1 MKISK
6 LIPLI
11 LLFAS
16 TNLLAQLTNTKEI
29 DPLTLEKEKK
39 IRSNNNI
46 SESFEYTHQLRSKD
60 SILKSHK
67 TFNKNGELLTKTV
80 FSSKQD
86 TINHVVYEY
95 EGEKVVKSL
104 IFTKDKNTLVFL
116 DIRNYSYDRNG
127 NNIDIQFINKA
138 GDTIYQ
144 KIDYYSTNLKK
155 TLQTKWQKKTDFSI
169 TEEYFYSNNN
179 LIKTKTYLPNEKLFS
194 ETAYQ
199 YDNLGNLVGNYRL
212 LNGKKD
218 IINFYKYDGNN
229 NLIES
234 SFKILSN
241 NYSNLYKTKYEYDKN
256 NNVIKEY
263 HTGDKNL
270 KSVHTISYKKFE

>member
-16 TNLLAQLTNTKEI
+16 TDLLAQLTNTKEI
-29 DPLTLEKEKK
+29 DPLTLEKERK
-39 IRSNNNI
+39 IRSKNNI

-95 EGEKVVKSL
+95 EGEKVVKSHIL
-104 IFTKDKNTLVFL
+104 SKDKNKLVFL
-116 DIRNYSYDRNG
+116 DIRNYSYDKNG
-127 NNIDIQFINKA
+127 NNIDIQFINKD

-155 TLQTKWQKKTDFSI
+155 TLQTKWQNKTDFSI

-199 YDNLGNLVGNYRL
+199 YDNLGNLVSNYRL
-212 LNGKKD
+212 VNEKKD
-218 IINFYKYDGNN
+218 IINFYKYDRNN

-241 NYSNLYKTKYEYDKN
+241 NYPNLYKTKYEYDKN
-256 NNVIKEY
+256 KNVIKEY

>member
-11 LLFAS
+11 ILFAS

-29 DPLTLEKEKK
+29 HPGTLEKERK
-39 IRSNNNI
+39 IRSENNI
-46 SESFEYTHQLRSKD
+46 SESFDYTQLRNKD

-80 FSSKQD
+80 FSSKLD
-86 TINHVVYEY
+86 TINYVVYEY
-95 EGEKVVKSL
+95 EGGKVVKSL
-104 IFTKDKNTLVFL
+104 ILTKDKNALVFL
-116 DIRNYSYDRNG
+116 DLRKYSYDKNG
-127 NNIDIQFINKA
+127 NNTEIQFINKD

-144 KIDYYSTNLKK
+144 KIDYYSNNLKK
-155 TLQTKWQKKTDFSI
+155 TLHTKWRNNTDFSL
-169 TEEYFYSNNN
+169 TEEYFYSDNN
-179 LIKTKTYLPNEKLFS
+179 LIKTKTYLPNEKLYS

-199 YDNLGNLVGNYRL
+199 YDNLGNLVGDYRL

-218 IINFYKYDGNN
+218 VVTFYKYDENN

-234 SFKILSN
+234 GFKFSSN
-241 NYSNLYKTKYEYDKN
+241 SSSNLYKTKYEYDKN
-256 NNVIKEY
+256 NNLIKEY
-263 HTGDKNL
+263 RTGDKNF
-270 KSVHTISYKKFE
+270 KSFHTISYKKFK

>member
-11 LLFAS
+11 LLSAS
-16 TNLLAQLTNTKEI
+16 TNLLAQLTNNKEI
-29 DPLTLEKEKK
+29 DPVTLEKERK
-39 IRSNNNI
+39 IRSKNNI
-46 SESFEYTHQLRSKD
+46 SQSFEYTHQPKSKD

-67 TFNKNGELLTKTV
+67 TFNNNGELLTKTV

-86 TINHVVYEY
+86 TINYVVYEY
-95 EGEKVVKSL
+95 EGGKVVKSL
-104 IFTKDKNTLVFL
+104 TLTKDKHALVFS
-116 DIRNYSYDRNG
+116 DIRNYSYDKNG
-127 NNIDIQFINKA
+127 NNTEIQFINKD

-144 KIDYYSTNLKK
+144 KIDYHSNNLKK
-155 TLQTKWQKKTDFSI
+155 TLHTKWRNKTDFSI
-169 TEEYFYSNNN
+169 TEEYFYSSNN

-199 YDNLGNLVGNYRL
+199 YDTIGNLIGNYRL
-212 LNGKKD
+212 YNGKKD
-218 IINFYKYDGNN
+218 VTNFYKYDENN

-234 SFKILSN
+234 GFEFSSN
-241 NYSNLYKTKYEYDKN
+241 NSPNLYKTKYEYDKN

-263 HTGDKNL
+263 HTIDKRL

>member
-29 DPLTLEKEKK
+29 HPVTLEKERK
-39 IRSNNNI
+39 IRSENNI
-46 SESFEYTHQLRSKD
+46 SESFEYTQLRSKD

-86 TINHVVYEY
+86 TINYVVYEY
-95 EGEKVVKSL
+95 EGEKVVKSSIL
-104 IFTKDKNTLVFL
+104 TRDKNVLVFL
-116 DIRNYSYDRNG
+116 DIRNYFYDKNG
-127 NNIDIQFINKA
+127 NNTEIKFINKN

-144 KIDYYSTNLKK
+144 KIDYYSNNLKK
-155 TLQTKWQKKTDFSI
+155 TLHTKWRNNTDFSI

-199 YDNLGNLVGNYRL
+199 YDNLGNLVGNFRL
-212 LNGKKD
+212 LNEKKD

-241 NYSNLYKTKYEYDKN
+241 NNLYKTKYEYDKN

-263 HTGDKNL
+263 HTGDKNKYVL
-270 KSVHTISYKKFE
+270 TISYKNFE

>member
-11 LLFAS
+11 ILFAS

-29 DPLTLEKEKK
+29 HPGTLEKERK
-39 IRSNNNI
+39 IRSENNI
-46 SESFEYTHQLRSKD
+46 SESFEYTQLRNKD

-80 FSSKQD
+80 FSSKLD
-86 TINHVVYEY
+86 TINYVGYEY
-95 EGEKVVKSL
+95 EGGKVVKL
-104 IFTKDKNTLVFL
+104 IILTKDKNALVFL
-116 DIRNYSYDRNG
+116 DLRKYSYDKNG
-127 NNIDIQFINKA
+127 NNTEIQFINKD

-144 KIDYYSTNLKK
+144 KIDYYSNNLKK
-155 TLQTKWQKKTDFSI
+155 TLHTKWRNNTDFSL
-169 TEEYFYSNNN
+169 TEEYFYSDNN

-199 YDNLGNLVGNYRL
+199 YDNLGNLVGDYRL

-218 IINFYKYDGNN
+218 VVTFYKYDGNN

-234 SFKILSN
+234 GFKFLSN
-241 NYSNLYKTKYEYDKN
+241 STSNLYKTKYEYDKN
-256 NNVIKEY
+256 NNLIKEY
-263 HTGDKNL
+263 RTGDKNF
-270 KSVHTISYKKFE
+270 KSFHTISYKKFK

>member
-11 LLFAS
+11 LLFTS
-16 TNLLAQLTNTKEI
+16 TNLLAQLMNTKEI
-29 DPLTLEKEKK
+29 HPGTLEKERK
-39 IRSNNNI
+39 IRSENNI
-46 SESFEYTHQLRSKD
+46 SESFEYTQLRNKD
-60 SILKSHK
+60 SIMKSHK

-86 TINHVVYEY
+86 TINYVAYEY
-95 EGEKVVKSL
+95 EDGKVVKSL
-104 IFTKDKNTLVFL
+104 ILTRDKNVLVLL
-116 DIRNYSYDRNG
+116 DIRNYYYDKNG
-127 NNIDIQFINKA
+127 NNTEIKFINKN

-144 KIDYYSTNLKK
+144 KIDYYSNNLKK
-155 TLQTKWQKKTDFSI
+155 TLHTKWGNNTDFSI
-169 TEEYFYSNNN
+169 TAEYFYSNNN
-179 LIKTKTYLPNEKLFS
+179 LIKTKTYLPNEKLSS

-199 YDNLGNLVGNYRL
+199 YDNLGNLVGDYKL

-234 SFKILSN
+234 GFKFLSN
-241 NYSNLYKTKYEYDKN
+241 SYPKLYKTKYEYDKN

-263 HTGDKNL
+263 RTGDKNF
-270 KSVHTISYKKFE
+270 KSFHTISYKKFE

>member
-11 LLFAS
+11 ILFAS

-29 DPLTLEKEKK
+29 HPGTLEKERK
-39 IRSNNNI
+39 IRSENNI
-46 SESFEYTHQLRSKD
+46 SESFEYTQLRNKD

-67 TFNKNGELLTKTV
+67 TFNNNGELITKTV
-80 FSSKQD
+80 FSSKLD
-86 TINHVVYEY
+86 TINYVGYEY
-95 EGEKVVKSL
+95 EGGKVVRL
-104 IFTKDKNTLVFL
+104 IILTKDKNALVFL
-116 DIRNYSYDRNG
+116 DLRKYSYDKNG
-127 NNIDIQFINKA
+127 NNTEIQFINKD

-144 KIDYYSTNLKK
+144 KIDYYSNNLKK
-155 TLQTKWQKKTDFSI
+155 TLHTKWRNNTDFSL
-169 TEEYFYSNNN
+169 TEEYFYSDNN

-199 YDNLGNLVGNYRL
+199 YDNLGNLVGDYRL

-218 IINFYKYDGNN
+218 VVTFYKYDENN

-234 SFKILSN
+234 GFKFLSN
-241 NYSNLYKTKYEYDKN
+241 STSNLYKTKYEYDKN

-263 HTGDKNL
+263 RTGDRNF
-270 KSVHTISYKKFE
+270 KSFHTISYKKFK

>member
-11 LLFAS
+11 LLFTS
-16 TNLLAQLTNTKEI
+16 TNLLAQLMNTKEI
-29 DPLTLEKEKK
+29 DPVTLEKERK
-39 IRSNNNI
+39 IRSENNI

-86 TINHVVYEY
+86 TINYVVYEY
-95 EGEKVVKSL
+95 ERGKVVKSL
-104 IFTKDKNTLVFL
+104 ILTKDKYALVFL
-116 DIRNYSYDRNG
+116 DIRNYSYDKNG
-127 NNIDIQFINKA
+127 NNTEIQFINKD

-144 KIDYYSTNLKK
+144 KIDYYSNNLKK
-155 TLQTKWQKKTDFSI
+155 TLHTKWRNKTDFSI
-169 TEEYFYSNNN
+169 TEEYFYSSNN

-199 YDNLGNLVGNYRL
+199 YDTIGNLIGNYRL
-212 LNGKKD
+212 YKGKKD
-218 IINFYKYDGNN
+218 VTNFYKYDENN

-234 SFKILSN
+234 GFEFSSN
-241 NYSNLYKTKYEYDKN
+241 NSPNLYKTKYEYDKN

-263 HTGDKNL
+263 HTVDKRL
-270 KSVHTISYKKFE
+270 KYDNTISYKKFE

>member
-6 LIPLI
+6 LILLI
-11 LLFAS
+11 LLFNS
-16 TNLLAQLTNTKEI
+16 INLLAQLTSIKEI
-29 DPLTLEKEKK
+29 HPITLEKEKK
-39 IRSNNNI
+39 IRSENNI
-46 SESFEYTHQLRSKD
+46 SESFEYTQLRTKD

-67 TFNKNGELLTKTV
+67 TFNKNGELVTNTV
-80 FSSKQD
+80 YSSKQD
-86 TINHVVYEY
+86 TINYAVYEY
-95 EGEKVVKSL
+95 ENGKVVKSL
-104 IFTKDKNTLVFL
+104 ILTKDKNALVFF
-116 DIRNYSYDRNG
+116 DIRNYSYDKNG
-127 NNIDIQFINKA
+127 NNTEIQFINKN

-144 KIDYYSTNLKK
+144 KIDYYSYNLKK
-155 TLQTKWQKKTDFSI
+155 TLHTKWRNNTDFSI

-199 YDNLGNLVGNYRL
+199 YDNIGNVVGDYRL
-212 LNGKKD
+212 QNGKKD
-218 IINFYKYDGNN
+218 VISFYKYDLNN

-234 SFKILSN
+234 GLKFLSA

-263 HTGDKNL
+263 HTGNKNL

>member
-1 MKISK
+1 MKILK

-11 LLFAS
+11 LLFVS

-29 DPLTLEKEKK
+29 HPATLEKERK
-39 IRSNNNI
+39 IRSENNI
-46 SESFEYTHQLRSKD
+46 SESFEYTQLKNKD
-60 SILKSHK
+60 SILKFHK
-67 TFNKNGELLTKTV
+67 KFNKNGELLTKTL
-80 FSSKQD
+80 FSSKLD
-86 TINHVVYEY
+86 TINYVVYEY
-95 EGEKVVKSL
+95 EDEKVVKSL
-104 IFTKDKNTLVFL
+104 ILTKDKNALVFL
-116 DIRNYSYDRNG
+116 DIRKYSYDKNG
-127 NNIDIQFINKA
+127 NNTEIQFINKD

-144 KIDYYSTNLKK
+144 KIDYYSNNLKK
-155 TLQTKWQKKTDFSI
+155 TLYTKWRNSTDFSI

-199 YDNLGNLVGNYRL
+199 YDNLGNLVRNYRL

-229 NLIES
+229 NLIEN
-234 SFKILSN
+234 SFKFLSN
-241 NYSNLYKTKYEYDKN
+241 SNPNLYKTKYEYDKN

-263 HTGDKNL
+263 HTGDKNF
-270 KSVHTISYKKFE
+270 KSVHTISYKNFE

>member
-127 NNIDIQFINKA
+127 NNIDIQFINKD

>member
-6 LIPLI
+6 LILLI
-11 LLFAS
+11 VLFAS

-29 DPLTLEKEKK
+29 HPGTLEKERK
-39 IRSNNNI
+39 IRSENNI
-46 SESFEYTHQLRSKD
+46 SESFEYTQLRSKD

-80 FSSKQD
+80 FSSKLD
-86 TINHVVYEY
+86 TINYVVYEY
-95 EGEKVVKSL
+95 EVGKVVKSL
-104 IFTKDKNTLVFL
+104 ILTKDKNALVFL
-116 DIRNYSYDRNG
+116 DLRKYSYDKNG
-127 NNIDIQFINKA
+127 NNTEIQFINKD

-144 KIDYYSTNLKK
+144 KIDYYSNNLKK
-155 TLQTKWQKKTDFSI
+155 TLHTKWRNNTDFSL

-179 LIKTKTYLPNEKLFS
+179 LIKTNTYLPNEKLFS

-199 YDNLGNLVGNYRL
+199 YDNLGNLVGDYRL

-218 IINFYKYDGNN
+218 VVTFYKYDENN

-234 SFKILSN
+234 GFKFLSN
-241 NYSNLYKTKYEYDKN
+241 SNPNLYKTKYEYDRN

-263 HTGDKNL
+263 RTGEKHF
-270 KSVHTISYKKFE
+270 KSFHTISYKKFK

>member
-11 LLFAS
+11 ILFAS

-29 DPLTLEKEKK
+29 HPGTLEKERK
-39 IRSNNNI
+39 IRSENNI
-46 SESFEYTHQLRSKD
+46 SESFEYTQLRNKD

-80 FSSKQD
+80 FSSKLD
-86 TINHVVYEY
+86 TINYVGYEY
-95 EGEKVVKSL
+95 EGGKVVKL
-104 IFTKDKNTLVFL
+104 IILTKDKNALVFL
-116 DIRNYSYDRNG
+116 DLRKYSYDKDG
-127 NNIDIQFINKA
+127 NNTEIQFINKD

-144 KIDYYSTNLKK
+144 KIDYYSNNLKK
-155 TLQTKWQKKTDFSI
+155 TLHTKWRNNTDFSL

-199 YDNLGNLVGNYRL
+199 YDNLGNLVGDYRL

-218 IINFYKYDGNN
+218 VVTFYKYDGNN

-234 SFKILSN
+234 GFKFLSN
-241 NYSNLYKTKYEYDKN
+241 STSNLYKTKYEYDKN
-256 NNVIKEY
+256 NNLIKEY
-263 HTGDKNL
+263 RTGDKNF
-270 KSVHTISYKKFE
+270 KSFHTISYKKFK

>member
-11 LLFAS
+11 ILFAS

-29 DPLTLEKEKK
+29 HPGTLEKERK
-39 IRSNNNI
+39 IRSENNI
-46 SESFEYTHQLRSKD
+46 SESFEYTQLRSKD

-80 FSSKQD
+80 YSSKLD
-86 TINHVVYEY
+86 TINYVGYEY
-95 EGEKVVKSL
+95 EGGKVVKL
-104 IFTKDKNTLVFL
+104 IILTKDKNALVFL
-116 DIRNYSYDRNG
+116 DLRKYSYDKNG
-127 NNIDIQFINKA
+127 NNTEIQFINKD

-144 KIDYYSTNLKK
+144 KIDYYSNNLKK
-155 TLQTKWQKKTDFSI
+155 TLHTKWRNNTDFSL

-179 LIKTKTYLPNEKLFS
+179 LIKTKTYLPNEKLYS

-199 YDNLGNLVGNYRL
+199 YDNLGNLVGDYRL

-218 IINFYKYDGNN
+218 VVTFYKYDENN

-234 SFKILSN
+234 GFKFLSN
-241 NYSNLYKTKYEYDKN
+241 SSSNLYKTKYEYDKN
-256 NNVIKEY
+256 NNLIKEY
-263 HTGDKNL
+263 RTGDKNF
-270 KSVHTISYKKFE
+270 KSFHTISYKKFK